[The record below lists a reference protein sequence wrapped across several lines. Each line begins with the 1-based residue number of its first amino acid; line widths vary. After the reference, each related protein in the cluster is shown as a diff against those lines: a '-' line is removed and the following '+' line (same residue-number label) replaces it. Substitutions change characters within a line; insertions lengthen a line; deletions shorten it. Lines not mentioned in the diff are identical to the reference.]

1 MLILELRYV
10 AHVTMLTHNT
20 LKETWETNT
29 TTIRDLVDE
38 LDLCY
43 HGFKKTFVENESG
56 QLRMNA
62 MIYYNRPGDVP
73 ISVIDL
79 DLVLSDQG
87 VITFW

>member
-1 MLILELRYV
+1 MLMLELRYV
-10 AHVTMLTHNT
+10 AHVVMLTHNT
-20 LKETWETNT
+20 LKETWGTNAAT
-29 TTIRDLVDE
+29 MRDLINE

-43 HGFKKTFVENESG
+43 YGFKKTFVENGSG

-79 DLVLSDQG
+79 DIPLSDQG
-87 VITFW
+87 VVTFW